1 MEAIRPFAFR
11 LPREIYFG
19 WGKGAEA
26 GELVKSLGKKAFIV
40 TGRRATKETGI
51 LGVVTSSL
59 EKAGLEWVVFDQVE
73 PEPSL
78 ETVDAGLRKA
88 YQENCDLVLSLG
100 GGSALDC
107 GKAIA
112 GLLGQDESVVPYFNG
127 IKNLEGPGAPWVAL
141 PTTAGTGSEM
151 TNNAVLTNYRLGIK
165 KSFRSPYLVA
175 RMAIIDPQFT
185 VFLNARLT
193 ASSGIDALVQAIEAF
208 TSPRTNPVSELLA
221 LEAIRL
227 LWQFLPRAVAKGDER
242 HFREQVAKGSM
253 ISAMAFANASSGP
266 AHGLSHIIGPAFGI
280 PHGEACG
287 LLFPVTM
294 RFNREVLGTK
304 YVAIAKA
311 VGIEGASQEEIIGA
325 FEKAFRGLLEKIG
338 LRTRLRDFG
347 VTKEALRKVVKEE
360 LIQRSLR
367 ENPRPID
374 VDEAV
379 ELLCEAW

>member
-1 MEAIRPFAFR
+1 MVRPFAFR

-19 WGKGAEA
+19 WGKGAET

-78 ETVDAGLRKA
+78 EIVDAGLRRA
-88 YQENCDLVLSLG
+88 YQESCDLVLSLG

-112 GLLGQDESVVPYFNG
+112 GLLGQDESVVPYFDG
-127 IKNLEGPGAPWVAL
+127 VKNLGGPGTPWVAL

-151 TNNAVLTNYRLGIK
+151 TNNAVLTNYRLGVK

-185 VFLNARLT
+185 VFLSARIT

-221 LEAIRL
+221 LEAVRL
-227 LWQFLPRAVAKGDER
+227 IWQFLPRAVTEGNER
-242 HFREQVAKGSM
+242 RFREQVAKGSM

-266 AHGLSHIIGPAFGI
+266 AHGLSHIIGPAFGV

-294 RFNREVLGTK
+294 RFNKGVWGTK
-304 YVAIAKA
+304 YVAIARA
-311 VGIEGASQEEIIGA
+311 VGIEGESQEEIIDA
-325 FEKAFRGLLEKIG
+325 FERAFRSLLEEIG
-338 LRTRLRDFG
+338 LCTRLRDFG
-347 VTKEALRKVVKEE
+347 VTKEAFREVVKEE

-367 ENPRPID
+367 ENPRPIG
-374 VDEAV
+374 VNEAV

>member
-1 MEAIRPFAFR
+1 MEVLQPFAFR

-19 WGKGAEA
+19 WGKGAET
-26 GELVKSLGKKAFIV
+26 GELVKSLGRKAFVV
-40 TGRRATKETGI
+40 TGKRATRETGI

-112 GLLGQDESVVPYFNG
+112 GLLGQDESVVPYFKG
-127 IKNLEGPGAPWVAL
+127 TKNLEGPGTPWVAL

-151 TNNAVLTNYRLGIK
+151 TNNAVLTDYRLGIK
-165 KSFRSPYLVA
+165 KSFRSPYLMA
-175 RMAIIDPQFT
+175 QMAIIDPQFT
-185 VFLNARLT
+185 VFLSARLT

-221 LEAIRL
+221 LEAVRL
-227 LWQFLPRAVAKGDER
+227 LWQFLPRAVAEGNER
-242 HFREQVAKGSM
+242 YFREQVAKGSM

-266 AHGLSHIIGPAFGI
+266 AHGLSHIVGPAFGI

-294 RFNREVLGTK
+294 RFNRKVLGTK
-304 YVAIAKA
+304 YVTIARA
-311 VGIEGASQEEIIGA
+311 VGIEGTSQEEIIDA

-338 LRTRLRDFG
+338 LCTRLRDFG
-347 VTKEALRKVVKEE
+347 VAKEALRKAVREE

-367 ENPRPID
+367 ENPRPIG

>member
-1 MEAIRPFAFR
+1 MEAVRPFVFR

-19 WGKGAEA
+19 WGKGTET
-26 GELVKSLGKKAFIV
+26 GELVKPFGKRAFVV
-40 TGRRATKETGI
+40 TGKRATRETGI
-51 LGVVTSSL
+51 LEMVTSSL
-59 EKAGLEWVVFDQVE
+59 KQAGLEWVVFDQVE

-78 ETVDAGLRKA
+78 EIVDAGLHKA
-88 YQENCDLVLSLG
+88 YQERCDLVLSLG
-100 GGSALDC
+100 GGSVLDC

-112 GLLGQDESVVPYFNG
+112 GLLGQDESVVPYFDG
-127 IKNLEGPGAPWVAL
+127 VKQLEKPGVPWVAL

-151 TNNAVLTNYRLGIK
+151 TNNAVLTNYHTGVK

-185 VFLNARLT
+185 VFLSARVT

-227 LWQFLPRAVAKGDER
+227 IWQFLPRAVAQGNER
-242 HFREQVAKGSM
+242 QFREQVAKGSM

-287 LLFPVTM
+287 LLFPITM
-294 RFNREVLGTK
+294 RFNKAVLGEK
-304 YVAIAKA
+304 YVTVARA
-311 VGIEGASQEEIIGA
+311 VGIEGKSQGEVIDN
-325 FEKAFRGLLEKIG
+325 FERSFRDLLETIG

-347 VTKEALRKVVKEE
+347 VKKEMLREVVREE

-367 ENPRPID
+367 ENPRPIG
-374 VDEAV
+374 VNEAV
-379 ELLCEAW
+379 ELLYEAW